1 MYLSEEKRAQI
12 RKCFEKQ
19 QSNTKI
25 NSGTDKS
32 LNIQRAQNIEEISK
46 VSQILFDARDGREV
60 FTPF

>member
-12 RKCFEKQ
+12 RKCFKKQ
-19 QSNTKI
+19 QSNAKN
-25 NSGTDKS
+25 NSREDKS
-32 LNIQRAQNIEEISK
+32 LNIQRVHNIGERSK